1 MEKVYVPVVVHIDE
15 NGKYEPKVIEFDGR
29 RFLVDKVLDSCRA
42 ACQSV
47 GGVGI
52 RYTCVVLGK
61 VTELWEEKGRWFVV
75 AKGGNNL

>member
-1 MEKVYVPVVVHIDE
+1 MEKVYVPVVVGFDE
-15 NGKYEPKVIEFDGR
+15 NGKYEPKVIEFEGKQ
-29 RFLVDKVLDSCRA
+29 FLVDKVLDSCRA

-47 GGVGI
+47 GGVCI